1 MIRYLKELLLVLY
14 LLKNYDY
21 YLERLGAMGIGVAVL
36 LFGAMFIV
44 LTVALFMT
52 AYIRQTLIRH
62 LFALTL
68 FVSAVFFDVYTRV
81 TADYLTY
88 SSFVSLVY
96 SGGFIQEAAYQYRA
110 PLISGLSVGC
120 CCCLASGSSRV
131 GDCRCRV
138 RCWWRRQ
145 CWAYCCL
152 ARCCS
157 CGPARAPA
165 VCRSCTRRWPT

>member
-14 LLKNYDY
+14 LLKSYDY
-21 YLERLGAMGIGVAVL
+21 YLERLSAMGLGFPVL

-52 AYIRQTLIRH
+52 AYIRQALIRH

-96 SGGFIQEAAYQYRA
+96 SGGFIQEAAYQYRD
-110 PLISGLSVGC
+110 PLISGLV
-120 CCCLASGSSRV
+120 SGLLLLFGIGLKPRRRWPLPGALLVAAPVLGVLLLSAV
-131 GDCRCRV
+131 LFV
-138 RCWWRRQ
+138 R
-145 CWAYCCL
+145 AGEG
-152 ARCCS
+152 AR
-157 CGPARAPA
+157 